1 MEARERG
8 VVLEREKKKEG
19 MMKLL
24 APLTLGRMQ
33 CMARGEELGV
43 MGGVCLIFKSGGL
56 SKRKRKREEKKG
68 VG

>member
-1 MEARERG
+1 
-8 VVLEREKKKEG
+8 
-19 MMKLL
+19 MKLL

-43 MGGVCLIFKSGGL
+43 MGGVCLVFKSGGSQ
-56 SKRKRKREEKKG
+56 SKKEKREKKRGG